1 MRFTLRQIE
10 HALALAEHRNF
21 REAASA
27 LHISQPA
34 LTRSIRALEAAMGG
48 QLFDRLS
55 TGVEPTQA
63 GAVFL
68 QRALNLTV
76 ESLELQRDVA
86 ASLGLSLGTLSVACG
101 PYPGEYLV
109 PAAVGRLLT
118 KHPELAY
125 RLIEMDWG
133 NIPESLLLREIDIA
147 VADISSVKGD
157 SRFRT
162 DVLIDDPL
170 YYVSRRDHPLAARDK
185 LSFEQVQQYPLVANR
200 VPEQMRSFIAVEGP
214 PGETNPLTGVFAPR
228 VEATT
233 LAATK
238 RVLLASD
245 AVSLSPVA
253 HMEADLR
260 SGNLVILNTPP
271 VPLNM
276 NSGFIYLAER
286 SLSPAAEQ
294 FILEVRA
301 VKALM
306 DLRAAPFVPR

>member
-1 MRFTLRQIE
+1 
-10 HALALAEHRNF
+10 
-21 REAASA
+21 
-27 LHISQPA
+27 
-34 LTRSIRALEAAMGG
+34 MGG
-48 QLFDRLS
+48 RLFDRLS

-63 GAVFL
+63 GSVFL

-133 NIPESLLLREIDIA
+133 NIPEALLLREIDIA

-157 SRFRT
+157 SRFCT
-162 DVLIDDPL
+162 EVLIDDPL
-170 YYVSRRDHPLAARDK
+170 FYVSRQGHPLARCEGV
-185 LSFEQVQQYPLVANR
+185 SFEQVRRYPLVANR
-200 VPEQMRSFIAVEGP
+200 VPEQMRKFIAVEGA
-214 PGETNPLTGVFAPR
+214 PGETNPLTGNFAPR

-245 AVSLSPVA
+245 AVSLTPVA
-253 HMEADLR
+253 HVESDLR
-260 SGNLVILNTPP
+260 SGDLVLLNTPP

-294 FILEVRA
+294 FMLEVRA

-306 DLRAAPFVPR
+306 DLRAAPFMPQPTHT